1 VVLAVAAAVWFV
13 RLRRYGGQAAQIQLD
28 AIRTTRQEHAQ
39 QELQVRMTAQNIL
52 FRNLR
57 VGKVGPGRGAGVA
70 AGPFPG
76 ASFRI
81 RRMRLRILGSPR
93 VLPVGQLPVVV
104 ALRRGTRGARQAEV
118 VAVSCVYVV

>member
-57 VGKVGPGRGAGVA
+57 VGWVGHGRGVRVA
-70 AGPFPG
+70 PGPFPVP
-76 ASFRI
+76 A
-81 RRMRLRILGSPR
+81 RRTRRADFSAPGSPR
-93 VLPVGQLPVVV
+93 VFPVG
-104 ALRRGTRGARQAEV
+104 
-118 VAVSCVYVV
+118 